1 MLMNDD
7 GNMIRVLMIEP
18 GKPPEMREIS
28 DTLKSMQEVVGG
40 WIEEYMPFDDDVA
53 LVVNEE
59 GKINGL
65 PLNRAIRS
73 EDGSL
78 QDIIA
83 GPFFI
88 CSAPVESESY
98 QSLTPEMEKKYREKF
113 RNPERFYMTDKGIHV
128 VQEGSPREKEAE
140 R

>member
-1 MLMNDD
+1 MNDE
-7 GNMIRVLMIEP
+7 GNQIRVLMIEP
-18 GKPPEMREIS
+18 EKPPEMREIS
-28 DTLKSMQEVVGG
+28 DTLKSMQEAVGG

-128 VQEGSPREKEAE
+128 VQERSPREKRSE

>member
-1 MLMNDD
+1 MNDE
-7 GNMIRVLMIEP
+7 GNQIRVLMIEP

-28 DTLKSMQEVVGG
+28 DTLESMQEAVGG

-65 PLNRAIRS
+65 PLNRAIRG

-113 RNPERFYMTDKGIHV
+113 RNPERFYMTDQGIRV
-128 VQEGSPREKEAE
+128 VQERSPRDKEAE

>member
-1 MLMNDD
+1 MNDE
-7 GNMIRVLMIEP
+7 GNQIRVLMIEP
-18 GKPPEMREIS
+18 EKPPEMREIS
-28 DTLKSMQEVVGG
+28 DTLKSMQEAVGG

-98 QSLTPEMEKKYREKF
+98 QSLTPEMEKKYKEKF

-128 VQEGSPREKEAE
+128 VQERSPREKRSE

>member
-1 MLMNDD
+1 MNDE
-7 GNMIRVLMIEP
+7 GNQIRVLMIEP

-28 DTLKSMQEVVGG
+28 DTLQSMQEAVGG

>member
-1 MLMNDD
+1 MNDE
-7 GNMIRVLMIEP
+7 GNQIRVLMIEP

-28 DTLKSMQEVVGG
+28 DTLPSMQEAVGG
-40 WIEEYMPFDDDVA
+40 YIEEYMPFDDDVA

-98 QSLTPEMEKKYREKF
+98 QSLTPEMEKKYKEKF
-113 RNPERFYMTDKGIHV
+113 RNPERFYMTDQGIHV
-128 VQEGSPREKEAE
+128 VQDRSPREKESE

>member
-1 MLMNDD
+1 MNDE
-7 GNMIRVLMIEP
+7 GNQIRVLMIEP

-28 DTLKSMQEVVGG
+28 DTLQSMQEAVGG

-98 QSLTPEMEKKYREKF
+98 QSLTPEMEKKYKEKF

-128 VQEGSPREKEAE
+128 VQERSPRDKEAE

>member
-1 MLMNDD
+1 MNDE
-7 GNMIRVLMIEP
+7 GNTIRVLLIEP

-28 DTLKSMQEVVGG
+28 DTLQSMQEAVGG
-40 WIEEYMPFDDDVA
+40 YIEEYMPFDDDVA

-65 PLNRAIRS
+65 PLNRAIRD
-73 EDGSL
+73 EDGTL
-78 QDIIA
+78 LDIIA

-88 CSAPVESESY
+88 CSAPIESESY
-98 QSLTPEMEKKYREKF
+98 QSLTPEMEEKYREKF
-113 RNPERFYMTDKGIHV
+113 RNPERFYMTDQGIHI
-128 VQEGSPREKEAE
+128 VQDQPLRDKGSE

>member
-1 MLMNDD
+1 MNDD

-28 DTLKSMQEVVGG
+28 DTLQSMQEAVGG

-98 QSLTPEMEKKYREKF
+98 QSLTPEMEKKYKEKF

-128 VQEGSPREKEAE
+128 VQERSPREKESE

>member
-1 MLMNDD
+1 MNDE
-7 GNMIRVLMIEP
+7 GNQIRVLMIEP
-18 GKPPEMREIS
+18 EKQPEMREIS